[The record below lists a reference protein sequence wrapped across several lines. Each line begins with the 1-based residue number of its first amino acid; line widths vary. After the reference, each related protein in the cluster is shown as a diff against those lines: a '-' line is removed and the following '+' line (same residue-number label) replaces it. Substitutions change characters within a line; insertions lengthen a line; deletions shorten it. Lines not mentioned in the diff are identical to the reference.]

1 MNIGIDLRALA
12 GNQTSGV
19 TVYLRSVLAELL
31 RLDQQNNYFLWFNS
45 AREKLSLPE
54 IETSSRVKLIETRY
68 PNRWLNYRLL
78 FHRKPALDKLILSK
92 AGRAGGKMDFFWL
105 PDPRPVAL
113 SAGCKLVTTIHD
125 LSPTR
130 FPQFFSYKTRLWHRL
145 LKPKAIAEKSD
156 KILAVSYFTASEL
169 EKYWNIPRD
178 KVSVTHLGVSESFKR
193 VDNQAELEK
202 VRRKYGLPEKFI
214 LSLSTLEP
222 RKNLGTLIKAFAE
235 LKKETDLPHA
245 LVLAGMENRK
255 IFARSALTPPI
266 PPLSGGEPAAESS
279 APLIRGAS
287 REAGRGVSWGL
298 GGVLFPGFVQD
309 SDKPALLSAAAAF
322 CFPSLYEGF
331 GLPVLEALACGA
343 PLLLSDI
350 PALHEVAGSAATF
363 VPAEDVE
370 AWKDALQKALSSKL
384 EAKSYSKFTW
394 EKTAEKTLEVFEK
407 IPKN

>member
-78 FHRKPALDKLILSK
+78 FHEKPELDRLILSK
-92 AGRAGGKMDFFWL
+92 AGRVGEKMDIFWL

-156 KILAVSYFTASEL
+156 KILAVSHFTASEL
-169 EKYWNIPRD
+169 EKYWNIPRN
-178 KVSVTHLGVSESFKR
+178 KVSVTHLGVSEDFKQ
-193 VDNQAELEK
+193 VTDPVELEK
-202 VRRKYGLPEKFI
+202 VRKKYGLPEKFV

-222 RKNLGTLIKAFAE
+222 RKNLATLVKAFTE

-245 LVLAGMENRK
+245 LVLAGAQNKK
-255 IFARSALTPPI
+255 IFSDPKLTPRPSLRPLLCSELRRGI
-266 PPLSGGEPAAESS
+266 PLH
-279 APLIRGAS
+279 
-287 REAGRGVSWGL
+287 RGVEFSSPPVKGGL

-309 SDKPALLSAAAAF
+309 SDKPALLSAASAF

-331 GLPVLEALACGA
+331 GLPVLEALACGV
-343 PLLLSDI
+343 PLVVSDI

-407 IPKN
+407 IPEN